1 MPSYNQ
7 PYSQYIGSI
16 SNTAPILGGDGLL
29 LARVTHVV
37 QGPFYVGTATR
48 DPNYT
53 DPTTLG
59 NITYNLISSPQDRTL
74 ESAGNP
80 VAKPLFFG
88 FKQYPVEGE
97 LVYLVAGPSVDM
109 NESRGARSYFYLPPY
124 NLWGAANHN
133 AFPDMGDYQEYVS
146 VVGRTYADSL
156 GTGQAINLSGTA
168 SLTFP
173 LGPNFPEKGN
183 IRSLRQFTGDTTI
196 EGRWGNSI
204 RLGSTTFSPDETI
217 RENNWSQ
224 DSELGNPITIIR
236 NGQGTPS
243 NNIPWF
249 PTVEDIN
256 KDPSSIYLTQGQKIV
271 IDDIQRSFS
280 LASLNISLETT
291 RTVAVPI
298 QQQLTSTDT
307 TSAVEQDKFTQ
318 TITNP
323 TPANNST
330 PPATETVEPT
340 AVTARVVGDY
350 QDLSAIDG
358 SYVISLRVVDSAGNI
373 LNSVSTTSNTAQAA
387 YQNAVAQIREKNPN
401 VQLPIPALSSL
412 IN

>member
-37 QGPFYVGTATR
+37 QGPFYIGTTTR
-48 DPNYT
+48 DPQYT

-88 FKQYPVEGE
+88 FKQYPIEGE

-146 VVGRTYADSL
+146 VVGRTYQDSL
-156 GTGQAINLSGTA
+156 GTGQAINLSGTG

-183 IRSLRQFTGDTTI
+183 VRSLRQFTGDTTI

-204 RLGSTTFSPDETI
+204 RLGSTTFSPDQTVV
-217 RENNWSQ
+217 ENNWSQ

-236 NGQGTPS
+236 NGQGAPS

-256 KDPSSIYLTQGQKIV
+256 KDPSSIYLTQGQKVV

-280 LASLNISLETT
+280 LASLSVSLETT
-291 RTVAVPI
+291 QTIVIPI

-318 TITNP
+318 NITNP
-323 TPANNST
+323 LPADNQT
-330 PPATETVEPT
+330 GTVETIEPT
-340 AVTARVVGDY
+340 VATVRVVGDY
-350 QDLSAIDG
+350 QDLSFIDG
-358 SYVISLRVVDSAGNI
+358 TYVVSLRTIDAAGNI
-373 LNSVSTTSNTAQAA
+373 INSTSNVGQSAQIAYQAA
-387 YQNAVAQIREKNPN
+387 TAAIKSKNPDI
-401 VQLPIPALSSL
+401 QLTIPNLSTL